1 MTPHWKTTA
10 VVLLASLLCA
20 SCLTLPTSSPVQP
33 VGAEGE
39 DAPLSVIVSGPQP
52 GDSPQQIV
60 QSFLVALSN
69 PGTRYDATRKFL
81 TPTVGASWV
90 PSEQTEFY
98 DEEQLKVSV
107 DVDTDREPDIAR
119 VTLQAFIVG
128 TLTESGVYAPV
139 NPPTP
144 RNATFTLA
152 QNQNGWRI
160 TSLPDVPLMAWG
172 KFSRAFKKYEISFIS
187 NDKSGTVPDVR
198 WFVPRDSVATTLAR
212 ALLEGPAPYLRGAA
226 TSAVPSQ
233 TQLAAPGAVLV
244 DDSVAVVD
252 VSLSARVDDMFT
264 RQLML
269 AQFTRTLT
277 ALPDVD
283 SVELWVD
290 GAPLSIRDSTDPFK
304 ARTPASAITVVNDGS
319 PLIVKRVSSGNVIES
334 DDLPSEVYPGR
345 VAVAVKRAS
354 TNSWF
359 ALAEGGN
366 NLLVKSQVPT
376 ETTSDGV
383 VSLPGSWASLSL
395 DATGLAW
402 ALRREKFDALVGI
415 GEDGRVTFNE
425 PLRVSGDGRVA
436 QFTVSAEGNRVATI
450 DTVTAD
456 SSMVH
461 LVGLERRVEGTP
473 QTLSAELAWPI
484 HVIPGRATSI
494 AWISPTELVV
504 GYQPR
509 PQPAEATPTG
519 TPSPSGSATPSPTA
533 TGSTTEPPLRTEFII
548 IGVGGDNRGTLPSRK
563 GTCTVASNGT
573 QAGLLAACGGTLY
586 RLDGPVWRQS
596 TTKTSITSA
605 LYNH

>member
-1 MTPHWKTTA
+1 M
-10 VVLLASLLCA
+10 VLLVSLLCA
-20 SCLTLPTSSPVQP
+20 SCLTLPTSSSVQP
-33 VGAEGE
+33 VGAEGK
-39 DAPLSVIVSGPQP
+39 DSPLSVIVSGPQP

-90 PSEQTEFY
+90 PGEQTEFY
-98 DEEQLKVSV
+98 DEEELKVSI

-119 VTLQAFIVG
+119 VTLEASVVG

-139 NPPTP
+139 NPPIS

-160 TSLPDVPLMAWG
+160 TSLPEVPLMAWG
-172 KFSRAFKKYEISFIS
+172 KFSRAFRRYEMSFVS
-187 NDKSGTVPDVR
+187 NDKSAVVPDVR

-226 TSAVPSQ
+226 SSAVPPQ
-233 TQLAAPGAVLV
+233 TQLAAPGAVRV

-252 VSLSARVDDMFT
+252 LSLSARVDDMFT

-269 AQFTRTLT
+269 AQFKRTLT

-283 SVELWVD
+283 DVELWVD
-290 GAPLSIRDSTDPFK
+290 GAPLSIRDNTDPFT
-304 ARTPASAITVVNDGS
+304 AGTPASTITAVNDGA
-319 PLIVKRVSSGNVIES
+319 PMLLKRTSTGSVVEVNEQ
-334 DDLPSEVYPGR
+334 PAKVYPTR
-345 VAVAVKRAS
+345 VDVAVKRAS
-354 TNSWF
+354 TPSWF
-359 ALAEGGN
+359 ALADGGN
-366 NLLVKSQVPT
+366 TLLVKPRVPT
-376 ETTSDGV
+376 EPTNDGIV
-383 VSLPGSWASLSL
+383 TLPGDWASLRL

-402 ALRREKFDALVGI
+402 VIRREQFDALVGI
-415 GEDGRVTFNE
+415 GEDGRVTFRE

-436 QFTVSAEGNRVATI
+436 QFSVSAEGNRIATI
-450 DTVTAD
+450 DTVTANT
-456 SSMVH
+456 SMVH

-473 QTLSAELAWPI
+473 QTLSAQEAWPI
-484 HVIPGRATSI
+484 HVVPGRATSV

-509 PQPAEATPTG
+509 PQPVAPTRSETPASGGTATTSSTDTPT
-519 TPSPSGSATPSPTA
+519 TA
-533 TGSTTEPPLRTEFII
+533 GPPVRTEFLI
-548 IGVGGDNRGTLPSRK
+548 IGVGGDDRGNLPSRK
-563 GTCTVASNGT
+563 GTCTLSSNGT
-573 QAGLLAACGGTLY
+573 QAGLLSACGGALY

-596 TTKTSITSA
+596 TTKTAITSA
-605 LYNH
+605 LYSH